1 MASYNVTAPATPTV
15 SRRKESRWRC
25 SSSSSTN
32 DSAAPSPTAVSITAP
47 PLRTRRPANLKPP
60 TTAPTR
66 PFNRSS
72 ISLPPDALRLFD
84 SSCLRFSGLESSS
97 APRAGARLRCLE
109 GRLWGEPVE
118 KRHGPALRLREA
130 SGRCRLGQATFA
142 GTDGKGREAPFPDA
156 RRSAEP
162 LRSSTDSGPSSRPP
176 HSEQCANFRYKVMS
190 LRLGV
195 HLSKSRSVVSCVFR
209 QKD

>member
-47 PLRTRRPANLKPP
+47 PLPTSRPANLKPP

-84 SSCLRFSGLESSS
+84 SFCLLFSGLGLQLGFAFIGPDRLARFACLLHLLVQSGKLGLRRQ
-97 APRAGARLRCLE
+97 AHTAGAD
-109 GRLWGEPVE
+109 
-118 KRHGPALRLREA
+118 
-130 SGRCRLGQATFA
+130 QA
-142 GTDGKGREAPFPDA
+142 
-156 RRSAEP
+156 
-162 LRSSTDSGPSSRPP
+162 
-176 HSEQCANFRYKVMS
+176 
-190 LRLGV
+190 
-195 HLSKSRSVVSCVFR
+195 
-209 QKD
+209 